1 MIQTLLDDQAR
12 ALLEEEREV
21 LRRLLSL
28 LERLGGDDDVIGP
41 LSDMIQRLDDLFLVV
56 IVGEFNAGKS
66 SVVNALFRETV
77 MEEGPVPTTAKITL
91 IRYGD
96 TPLTR
101 QTSEF
106 VEEKQIQNPLLQN
119 LTLVDTPG
127 TNSIVRQHQQITQHF
142 VPRSD
147 LVLFVTSFDR
157 PLTESERQFLSYIRD
172 DWGRELVVVLNKA
185 DLADSEKDLT
195 TVISYLE
202 TNLEEILG
210 STPTIFPVSA
220 KAAIRAH
227 ASRDL
232 AGPDAELWERSRF
245 ADFETFLTET
255 LAGPERVRL
264 KLEAP
269 IETAR
274 TRLRR
279 LIEHVDDRKDLLAE
293 DEETLADLRETVES
307 SRDDLQNSFGRPLKR
322 IDEKMA
328 RMKGRGVQFLED
340 TIRASVSK
348 IQLMRDRDR
357 LKSQF
362 RDRVTADVEQDIKDA
377 VSDAVDGLMAETS
390 RLQSELVQTFSRRV
404 QKAGGEGRPN
414 LDPAFSYDRSGMV
427 KATLQETERSLS
439 QNDLREET
447 SRIMENAYD
456 AVNTFLGTGAG
467 AAGLGLVG
475 GIILAVAPVVDV
487 LGGFGLVTGAALAV
501 LGASVLPRQR
511 KKAIREFSDSVDEL
525 RDSLQSAL
533 REALEADVERTLDR
547 VWSTAEPYESFV
559 EKEREQ
565 LTSAEKEI
573 EAIKADLSA
582 MESRIT
588 TLVADTSHR
597 EH

>member
-1 MIQTLLDDQAR
+1 MIQTLLDEPAR
-12 ALLEEEREV
+12 VLLEEEREV

-28 LERLGGDDDVIGP
+28 LERLGGDEDVVGP
-41 LSDMIQRLDDLFLVV
+41 LSDMIQQLDDLFLVV

-91 IRYGD
+91 IRYGEK
-96 TPLTR
+96 PLTR
-101 QTSEF
+101 QKSEF
-106 VEEKQIQNPLLQN
+106 VEEKQIEHPLLQN

-127 TNSIVRQHQQITQHF
+127 TNSIVKQHQQITEHF

-185 DLADSEKDLT
+185 DLADSDTDLT

-202 TNLEEILG
+202 TNLKEILG
-210 STPTIFPVSA
+210 HTPRIFPVSA

-227 ASRDL
+227 AGSDTDQPDPDL
-232 AGPDAELWERSRF
+232 WDASGF
-245 ADFETFLTET
+245 TDFEGFLTET
-255 LAGPERVRL
+255 LAGSERVRL
-264 KLEAP
+264 KLQAP

-274 TRLRR
+274 TRLKR
-279 LIEHVDDRKDLLAE
+279 LSEYMEDRKELLAE
-293 DEETLADLRETVES
+293 DETTLADLRETVES
-307 SRDDLQNSFGRPLKR
+307 SREDLQESFERPMTR
-322 IDEKMA
+322 IDDKIV

-390 RLQSELVQTFSRRV
+390 RLQSDLIQTFSRRV
-404 QKAGGEGRPN
+404 QKAGGERRPD
-414 LDPAFSYDRSGMV
+414 LDPAFSYDRSSMV

-439 QNDLREET
+439 QNDLQEET

-511 KKAIREFSDSVDEL
+511 KKAIREFSESVDEL
-525 RDSLQSAL
+525 RDSLRSAL
-533 REALEADVERTLDR
+533 SEALEADVEHTLDR

-559 EKEREQ
+559 ESEREQ
-565 LTSAEKEI
+565 LSSAAEEI
-573 EAIKADLSA
+573 ESIEADLSE
-582 MESRIT
+582 MEVRIQE
-588 TLVADTSHR
+588 LIR
-597 EH
+597 E